1 MAIGDAARRIISIMT
16 SKILLKECGESI
28 PEYLNEPIADKAK
41 DTNKKATVTDEKKS
55 TSECTKKNE
64 AVTLPAIDSK
74 PVKK

>member
-1 MAIGDAARRIISIMT
+1 MKKRWKST
-16 SKILLKECGESI
+16 TILLKECGESI